1 MLPDATTEPLK
12 QQLTQIIR
20 QRIETDRLVI
30 PTMPAVA
37 TKCLGMLK
45 DPKYDVKKLVAALE
59 TDPVFAAQIT
69 RAASTAAFGG
79 QPVRSLEAAIN
90 RLGTNQMRT
99 VLTQAAARSL
109 FETSNKA
116 IAGRL
121 ALLWK
126 HSVAVAVLARDVGA
140 LMQLEDAQVVYL
152 AGLLHD
158 VGKTVV
164 AAMLLEAESALAKK
178 GAWISADQWIE
189 VVDATHREIGVLLAE
204 RWNLDPELI
213 EAIRDCSEFNAGY
226 RKSPANVVRFCNAL
240 AKTQAI
246 AVGNVDQEDAKA
258 LVMIGRS
265 MLDVDEDVVKRLA
278 QGLKERVDGLV
289 TLAW

>member
-1 MLPDATTEPLK
+1 MLASASTEPLK
-12 QQLTQIIR
+12 QELTRIIR
-20 QRIETDRLVI
+20 SRIETDRLVI
-30 PTMPAVA
+30 PAMPAAA

-45 DPKYDVKKLVAALE
+45 DPNYNGKKLTAALE
-59 TDPVFAAQIT
+59 TDPVFAAQVT

-90 RLGTNQMRT
+90 RLGTAQLRT

-109 FETSNKA
+109 FESTNKA
-116 IAGRL
+116 ISARL

-140 LMQLEDAQVVYL
+140 LIALEDTQVVYL
-152 AGLLHD
+152 TGLLHD

-164 AAMLLEAESALAKK
+164 AAMLLEAESSLGKK
-178 GAWISADQWIE
+178 GWITADQWIE
-189 VVDATHREIGVLLAE
+189 VIDATHREIGVVLAE
-204 RWNLDPELI
+204 RWNLDPELA
-213 EAIRDCSEFNAGY
+213 EAIRDCSEFNPGNRRAA
-226 RKSPANVVRFCNAL
+226 ANVVRFCNAL
-240 AKTQAI
+240 AKTQGI
-246 AVGNVDQEDAKA
+246 AVGQVDLEDAKA

-278 QGLKERVDGLV
+278 QGLKERVDSLV
-289 TLAW
+289 TVAW